1 MTTAGDNPQ
10 PLVGLFATCV
20 VDLFRP
26 SVGRASA
33 RLIAESGCE
42 VVVPIAQTCC
52 GQPSA
57 NSRDRSDLRAAA
69 EQVIEAFERFDYVVA
84 PSGSCAA
91 MLRDRYPILFEGDAQ
106 WQPRAQAFAGKVH
119 ELVSFLTA
127 VMGVT
132 AVNAE
137 HAGSATCHDACANDP
152 DVRRQSRALLASV
165 GGLELKEMEG
175 SGGCCG
181 IAGRAPVGRP
191 RQRAAATDL
200 PSHVDASGADL
211 LLGSDLGCLLQIAGK
226 LKRKGSA
233 IEIRHIA
240 EVLAGDTDT
249 PPIAGRRRS

>member
-1 MTTAGDNPQ
+1 MTTDGDNPR
-10 PLVGLFATCV
+10 PVVGLFATCV

-33 RLIAESGCE
+33 RLIEDAGCE

-52 GQPSA
+52 GQPSS
-57 NSRDRSDLRAAA
+57 NSRDRGDMRAAA

-91 MLRDRYPILFEGDAQ
+91 MLRDRYPALFRGDAQ
-106 WQPRAQAFAGKVH
+106 WEPRAQGFAAKVH
-119 ELVSFLTA
+119 ELVSFLTV

-152 DVRRQSRALLASV
+152 DGRRQSRVLLASV
-165 GGLELKEMEG
+165 AGLELKEMEG
-175 SGGCCG
+175 GGCCG
-181 IAGRAPVGRP
+181 IAGRAPVCRP
-191 RQRAAATDL
+191 HGRAAPTDL
-200 PSHVDASGADL
+200 TSHIDATGADL
-211 LLGSDLGCLLQIAGK
+211 LLGSDLGCLLHIAGK

-249 PPIAGRRRS
+249 PPIAGRRRP